1 MSFMLSDAAI
11 CEIEKKIGHTFKNK
25 ALLVQAF
32 TRRSYQNEEAQ
43 KGKKT
48 MQSNEVLEFLGDAIL
63 GAVVASTLLSRH
75 GNTEKGYLATEM
87 DEGAFST
94 VKSRMSD
101 KSMLSG
107 RMTEMGLHRYL
118 RVSNGDR
125 EGGII
130 DEPSVKED
138 LFESIIGAVFLDT
151 DRDFA
156 ATAAVVSEM
165 LDIEEYLNKG
175 SNTKNAKNLLQEY
188 CQAKRLTFR
197 YENLGVSGPE
207 HAPTYEVALYIGD
220 ERYAVASGKN
230 LKKAEMEAASGAL
243 MRLDGEKTVSSPR
256 EKNPRT
262 FLKEWADKEKC
273 RVEYTVEERENAP
286 FTARFFAVCLVEGKT
301 FGEGVGGSK
310 KEAMTAAAKKAY
322 ERLTEKE

>member
-1 MSFMLSDAAI
+1 MSFMLSDAAV
-11 CEIEKKIGHTFKNK
+11 CDIEEKIGYTFKNK

-32 TRRSYQNEEAQ
+32 TRRSFQNEEAQ

-63 GAVVASTLLSRH
+63 GAVVASTLLTRH
-75 GNTEKGYLATEM
+75 GNTDKGYLRTEM
-87 DEGAFST
+87 DEGAFTT

-125 EGGII
+125 ENGIT

-151 DRDFA
+151 ERDFA
-156 ATAAVVSEM
+156 RTTDVIAEM

-175 SNTKNAKNLLQEY
+175 NKAKNAKNLLQEH
-188 CQAKRLTFR
+188 CQAERLPFR
-197 YENLGVSGPE
+197 YEILSVSGPE
-207 HAPTYEVALYIGD
+207 HAPIYEVALLIGN
-220 ERYAVASGKN
+220 ERYAVANGKN
-230 LKKAEMEAASGAL
+230 LKKAEMAAASEAL
-243 MRLDGEKTVSSPR
+243 LRLNEEKISRTPK

-262 FLKEWADKEKC
+262 LLKEWADKEKC
-273 RVEYTVEERENAP
+273 RVEYTVEERDTEEFAS
-286 FTARFFAVCLVEGKT
+286 RFLAVCIVEGQT

-322 ERLTEKE
+322 ERLKEKE

>member
-1 MSFMLSDAAI
+1 MSLMLSDAALRV
-11 CEIEKKIGHTFKNK
+11 IEEKIGYSFKNK

-32 TRRSYQNEEAQ
+32 TRRSFQNEEAQ

-63 GAVVASTLLSRH
+63 GAVVASTLLARH
-75 GNTEKGYLATEM
+75 GNTDKGYLFTEM
-87 DEGAFST
+87 DEGAFTT

-107 RMTEMGLHRYL
+107 RMTEMGLQRYL

-125 EGGII
+125 ENGIT

-151 DRDFA
+151 GRDFS
-156 ATAAVVSEM
+156 ATAAVVTEM
-165 LDIEEYLNKG
+165 LDIEEYLTAGNK
-175 SNTKNAKNLLQEY
+175 TKNAKNLLQEH
-188 CQAKRLTFR
+188 CQARRLTFR
-197 YENLGVSGPE
+197 YETLGVTGPE
-207 HAPTYEVALYIGD
+207 HAPIYEVALHIDGR
-220 ERYAVASGKN
+220 RYAVGSGKN
-230 LKKAEMEAASGAL
+230 LKKAEMAAASEAL
-243 MRLDGEKTVSSPR
+243 LRLNEEKISRTPK

-262 FLKEWADKEKC
+262 LLKEWADKEKC
-273 RVEYTVEERENAP
+273 RVKYTVEERDAEE
-286 FTARFFAVCLVEGKT
+286 FTSRFLAVCLVEGKT

-322 ERLTEKE
+322 ERLKEKE